1 MQYLDLTTR
10 LESVRFQLRPDNG
23 VLHPEQQRKIT
34 EGASPVAGK
43 LATDGWSDTAPRHG
57 AYRPSAYIRVS
68 FPPSLL
74 IIPNLCMP
82 TCLRVRAR
90 VRLSKCVY
98 VYIRA

>member
-1 MQYLDLTTR
+1 MQYLDPTTR
-10 LESVRFQLRPDNG
+10 LESARFQLRPDA
-23 VLHPEQQRKIT
+23 VSARFQLRPD
-34 EGASPVAGK
+34 A
-43 LATDGWSDTAPRHG
+43 

-90 VRLSKCVY
+90 VRLSTCVY